1 MKRLTRSLTRSLIL
15 AAAAIVLIPAVASAP
30 AIAASGK
37 GVKQKQ
43 VYKYKARQ
51 QRCGLFGRA
60 CRRGPQVRGFTASVG
75 GYSFV
80 FQDTLRVD
88 PDNPPPVD
96 FGPYLDGYRLR
107 GGVID
112 TAPYP

>member
-1 MKRLTRSLTRSLIL
+1 MTRLTRMLIL
-15 AAAAIVLIPAVASAP
+15 AAAAAVLIPAVASAP
-30 AIAASGK
+30 ASATSSK

-51 QRCGLFGRA
+51 QRCGLFGLA
-60 CRRGPQVRGFTASVG
+60 CKRGPQVRGFTASVG
-75 GYSFV
+75 GYSFT
-80 FQDTLRVD
+80 FADTLRLD
-88 PDNPPPVD
+88 PDSAPPSD